1 MHFRT
6 NKAQFIA
13 SLYDENKLCVS
24 YLQPKFTK
32 VSIECVSD
40 SRKQYAYV
48 IFPITYV
55 QEGNL
60 RSYPAWQ
67 QDVGD
72 DESVCT

>member
-40 SRKQYAYV
+40 SRKQLHFYSIRVPYAYV
-48 IFPITYV
+48 IFAITYV
-55 QEGNL
+55 QEGN
-60 RSYPAWQ
+60 RSYAA
-67 QDVGD
+67 
-72 DESVCT
+72 